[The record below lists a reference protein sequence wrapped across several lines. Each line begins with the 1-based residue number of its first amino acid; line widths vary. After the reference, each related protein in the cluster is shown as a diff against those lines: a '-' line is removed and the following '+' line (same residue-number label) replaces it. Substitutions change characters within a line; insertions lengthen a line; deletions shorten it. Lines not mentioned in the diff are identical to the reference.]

1 MNQVSIKI
9 DENSKYTV
17 ELKEEYEAE
26 EFIST
31 IEGHL
36 AKVRKLFSLEPN
48 ISQKDKTEKSGGH
61 ASFYPNDLF
70 KKLNALIEGL
80 GSDVSKKDKTTMRT
94 FTSTQK
100 SINKKRG
107 LVWLKPVGNSL
118 VIHLRSGDHSNV
130 DIERKIVYSKPGKT
144 TFGNYPTM
152 KINKLDDIEYAY
164 NIIKHI
170 YEQ

>member
-1 MNQVSIKI
+1 MSIKI

-17 ELKEEYEAE
+17 KLKEEYEVE

-31 IEGHL
+31 FEEHL
-36 AKVRKLFSLEPN
+36 IKVKKLFSLEPN
-48 ISQKDKTEKSGGH
+48 ISKKNKAEKNAEN

-70 KKLNALIEGL
+70 KKLSPLIEGL

-94 FTSTQK
+94 FTSIQK

-118 VIHLRSGDHSNV
+118 IIHLRPGDHSNV
-130 DIERKIVYSKPGKT
+130 DIERKIVYSRPGKT

-152 KINKLDDIEYAY
+152 KINKLNDIEYAY

>member
-9 DENSKYTV
+9 DANSKYTAA
-17 ELKEEYEAE
+17 LKEEYEAE

-31 IEGHL
+31 IEEHL
-36 AKVRKLFSLEPN
+36 VKVKKLCSLEPN
-48 ISQKDKTEKSGGH
+48 TSKKDNAEKNGGH
-61 ASFYPNDLF
+61 ASFYPNGLF
-70 KKLNALIEGL
+70 NKLSPLIEGL

-94 FTSTQK
+94 FTSIQK
-100 SINKKRG
+100 STNKKRG

-118 VIHLRSGDHSNV
+118 IIHLRPGDHSNL
-130 DIERKIVYSKPGKT
+130 DTERKIVYSRPGKT